1 MASLIIG
8 SICLS
13 DIPKSQIK
21 AVTLKDGT
29 VKKYLNIAVC
39 ERKEVGKFGH
49 THYISC
55 APKKEERIEGE
66 QYFIGDLKAYDP
78 QPSTPSFDD
87 VSNAPI
93 APDNG
98 DSDDLPF

>member
-1 MASLIIG
+1 MGIYITG

-21 AVTLKDGT
+21 AVTHKDGT
-29 VKKYLNIAVC
+29 VKKYLNIKLG
-39 ERKEVGKFGH
+39 ERKEVGKRGE

-55 APKKEERIEGE
+55 APKKEEKIEGE
-66 QYFIGDLKAYDP
+66 KYFIGSAKLHDP

-87 VSNAPI
+87 VNNAPI

-98 DSDDLPF
+98 DDSGLPF

>member
-1 MASLIIG
+1 MATIIYG

-39 ERKEVGKFGH
+39 
-49 THYISC
+49 
-55 APKKEERIEGE
+55 
-66 QYFIGDLKAYDP
+66 
-78 QPSTPSFDD
+78 
-87 VSNAPI
+87 
-93 APDNG
+93 
-98 DSDDLPF
+98 

>member
-1 MASLIIG
+1 MANYIKG

-21 AVTLKDGT
+21 AVTHKDGT
-29 VKKYLNIAVC
+29 VKKWLNIKVV
-39 ERKEVGKFGH
+39 EKKEVGKYGD
-49 THYISC
+49 THFISC
-55 APKKEERIEGE
+55 APKKEEQIEGE
-66 QYFIGDLKAYDP
+66 KYIIGNAKLHER
-78 QPSTPSFDD
+78 QPSAPSFDD
-87 VSNAPI
+87 VNNAPI